1 MYNVLTPDLSDPFIL
16 ADTTL
21 PALHEAVGLQ
31 RGELK
36 VTYDPTLK
44 NAVRI
49 KSSDGAIFDAE
60 HAKRRIADFIEVV
73 DDAAV
78 PFSVSFLKAR
88 VHRPG
93 EQPYP
98 FDLML
103 FVASLQLFY
112 LKAQAFTELFGE
124 TLQVVVSLT
133 MPSGSEQELRAGVD
147 CCLASGASA
156 DPEKDLAVKEYY
168 AAVQPLWSR
177 LARTVIGCWA
187 RDAGVTEFR
196 LSAQILIDPREAMSA
211 IGQPVEVPEQ
221 VSFH

>member
-1 MYNVLTPDLSDPFIL
+1 MYNALTPDLSDPFIL

-21 PALHEAVGLQ
+21 PALHEAVGLK

-44 NAVRI
+44 NAIRI
-49 KSSDGAIFDAE
+49 KPSEGAVFDIE
-60 HAKRRIADFIEVV
+60 HAKRRVADLIEIV
-73 DDAAV
+73 DDAAT
-78 PFSVSFLKAR
+78 PFTVSFLKAR
-88 VHRPG
+88 VHLPG

-112 LKAQAFTELFGE
+112 LKAQAFTELFEE

-133 MPSGSEQELRAGVD
+133 MPSVGEQELRADVD
-147 CCLASGASA
+147 CCLANGASV

-196 LSAQILIDPREAMSA
+196 LSAQILVDSREAMSA
-211 IGQPVEVPEQ
+211 IGQPVEEPEQ
-221 VSFH
+221 VSLH